1 MANSRIED
9 RRIADLTVDE
19 FQALMRET
27 MQEVIDQV
35 QEMIWELEQELPD
48 PDEKRKLRPK
58 VAAQLRQASDQN
70 PAGSSLDEVKRSLGL
85 E

>member
-27 MQEVIDQV
+27 
-35 QEMIWELEQELPD
+35 IWELEQELPD